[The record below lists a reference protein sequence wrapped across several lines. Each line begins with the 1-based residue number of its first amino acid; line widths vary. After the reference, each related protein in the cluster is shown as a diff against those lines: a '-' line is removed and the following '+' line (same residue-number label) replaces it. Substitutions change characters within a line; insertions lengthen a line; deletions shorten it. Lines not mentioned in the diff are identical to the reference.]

1 MAEGG
6 ADVDFGRDE
15 QQKVRE
21 ENNDDLEWEDE
32 FEQNPDGQTQETS
45 FGGGEVEQLGL
56 EGSKKELLKQKL
68 NAFYSDVE
76 EKNGH
81 RILFR
86 EQGITI
92 ASVLTAISLAISTLV
107 SSIVAAV
114 RGASVSVPA
123 VTPEP
128 PAPKPPAPKPP
139 APKPPDG
146 GVKEWIKKHL
156 ENLANA
162 LKKLGLAAL
171 GALPGVIGAI
181 VNWLLKTAG
190 EAVGW
195 VAEHMWALIVGV
207 CALLYAYVQKM

>member
-76 EKNGH
+76 
-81 RILFR
+81 
-86 EQGITI
+86 
-92 ASVLTAISLAISTLV
+92 
-107 SSIVAAV
+107 
-114 RGASVSVPA
+114 
-123 VTPEP
+123 
-128 PAPKPPAPKPP
+128 
-139 APKPPDG
+139 
-146 GVKEWIKKHL
+146 
-156 ENLANA
+156 
-162 LKKLGLAAL
+162 KKLD
-171 GALPGVIGAI
+171 IDQQ
-181 VNWLLKTAG
+181 
-190 EAVGW
+190 
-195 VAEHMWALIVGV
+195 LI
-207 CALLYAYVQKM
+207 

>member
-76 EKNGH
+76 KKTGYRPTIDLDPNKFRLEKGDRLEAKWGRSWVELTNEKNP
-81 RILFR
+81 RKFKSLR
-86 EQGITI
+86 TI
-92 ASVLTAISLAISTLV
+92 RDKTDVEFI
-107 SSIVAAV
+107 
-114 RGASVSVPA
+114 
-123 VTPEP
+123 
-128 PAPKPPAPKPP
+128 K
-139 APKPPDG
+139 
-146 GVKEWIKKHL
+146 GV
-156 ENLANA
+156 
-162 LKKLGLAAL
+162 LGL
-171 GALPGVIGAI
+171 IDF
-181 VNWLLKTAG
+181 
-190 EAVGW
+190 
-195 VAEHMWALIVGV
+195 
-207 CALLYAYVQKM
+207 